1 MVNRE
6 EVFYDKLKSEYEGF
20 LEELEEYDA
29 EDFMENAEY
38 IAAIKEIYEYLER
51 DKPVKTDEQLGY
63 FLKLRN
69 PLNFMCEQYLSD
81 RAPIYDS
88 FNQTLWRMEQE
99 KRLDYKTNA
108 ASEELKK
115 ILRAEYESDGIHYA
129 AKLKL
134 YAAENLIKGILK
146 DDFCFDEYDAKILM
160 QFKKPFAVLLD
171 NYTDSRIA
179 DFAEQFDGIIEK
191 LNSIDL
197 FTSPYTMQKDKILPE
212 TKYRHNAI
220 IELMD
225 IIPDFQFQT
234 AMSWLD
240 INRTINE
247 SMLGGEDNPYQE
259 FLGTMKEIKEK
270 HGDEAL
276 QKVFDMGTDIVVQPI
291 ELTEVAKYIADGGD
305 VDRVSELLED
315 DFFLVPYEQHK
326 EGGMDLC

>member
-1 MVNRE
+1 MNRE
-6 EVFYDKLKSEYEGF
+6 ELFYDKLKSEYEEF

-81 RAPIYDS
+81 KAPIYDS
-88 FNQTLWRMEQE
+88 FNQTLRRMEQE
-99 KRLDYKTNA
+99 KKLDYKTNA

-146 DDFCFDEYDAKILM
+146 CDFCFDEYDAKILM

-212 TKYRHNAI
+212 TKHRHNAI

-225 IIPDFQFQT
+225 IVPDFQFQT

-240 INRTINE
+240 LNRTINE
-247 SMLGGEDNPYQE
+247 SMHDGEDNPYQE
-259 FLGTMKEIKEK
+259 FLDTMKEIKEK
-270 HGDEAL
+270 RGDEVL

>member
-1 MVNRE
+1 MNRE
-6 EVFYDKLKSEYEGF
+6 ELFYDKLKSEYEEF

-51 DKPVKTDEQLGY
+51 DKPVKTDEQLDY

-81 RAPIYDS
+81 KAPIYDS
-88 FNQTLWRMEQE
+88 FNQTLRRMEQE
-99 KRLDYKTNA
+99 KKLDYKTNV

-115 ILRAEYESDGIHYA
+115 ILRAEYESGGIDYA

-134 YAAENLIKGILK
+134 YAAENLIKRILK
-146 DDFCFDEYDAKILM
+146 DDFCFDEYDVKILM

-220 IELMD
+220 IKLMD
-225 IIPDFQFQT
+225 IVPDFQFQT

-240 INRTINE
+240 LNRTINE
-247 SMLGGEDNPYQE
+247 SMHDGEDNPYQE
-259 FLGTMKEIKEK
+259 FLDTMKEIKEK
-270 HGDEAL
+270 RGDEVL
-276 QKVFDMGTDIVVQPI
+276 QKVFDMGTDVVVQPA

>member
-1 MVNRE
+1 MNRE
-6 EVFYDKLKSEYEGF
+6 ELFYDKLKSEYEEF

-51 DKPVKTDEQLGY
+51 DKPVKTDEQLDY

-81 RAPIYDS
+81 KAPIYDS
-88 FNQTLWRMEQE
+88 FNQTLRRMEQE
-99 KRLDYKTNA
+99 KKLDYKTNV

-115 ILRAEYESDGIHYA
+115 ILRAEYESGGIDYA

-134 YAAENLIKGILK
+134 YAAENLIKRILK
-146 DDFCFDEYDAKILM
+146 DDFCFDEYDVKILM

-212 TKYRHNAI
+212 TEYRHNAI
-220 IELMD
+220 IKLMD
-225 IIPDFQFQT
+225 IVPDFQFQT

-240 INRTINE
+240 LNRTINE
-247 SMLGGEDNPYQE
+247 SMLDKEDNPYRE
-259 FLGTMKEIKEK
+259 FLDAIKEIKEK
-270 HGDEAL
+270 YGDEVL
-276 QKVFDMGTDIVVQPI
+276 QKVFDMGTDVVVQPA
-291 ELTEVAKYIADGGD
+291 ELTEVTKYIADGGD